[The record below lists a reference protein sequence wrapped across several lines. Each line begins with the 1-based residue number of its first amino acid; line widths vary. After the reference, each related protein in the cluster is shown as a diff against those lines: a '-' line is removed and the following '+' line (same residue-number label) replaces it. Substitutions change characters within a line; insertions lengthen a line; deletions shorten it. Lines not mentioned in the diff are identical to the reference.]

1 MYTKYVGACL
11 MGIALGLKMKSGL
24 EVEEFMP
31 IPPNDLDLSSD
42 INFREPA
49 FFYA

>member
-24 EVEEFMP
+24 EVEELMLGEESFSP
-31 IPPNDLDLSSD
+31 AN
-42 INFREPA
+42 EPTFILA
-49 FFYA
+49 